1 MIIGIDCGH
10 TLSGEGTGAQGC
22 GYKEQN
28 LTRELGEL
36 VTQMLEREG
45 HTVVNCTVDKS
56 YNNSQQLKDRVIL
69 ANRQKLDLF
78 VSIHFNA
85 CVNDQV
91 GNGKTTGTEVLVY
104 STTSKA
110 KPYAD
115 RIVKNISNLG
125 LKNRGVK
132 THNAYVLKNTNAPA
146 LLIETCFIDDRD
158 DMNIYLK
165 SPKNVAKAIVEGIL
179 NKTIVEKEETPKSGV
194 YRVLAGSYK
203 NKDNAVKKQME
214 LISKGINA
222 SIIYFDEI

>member
-1 MIIGIDCGH
+1 MIVGVDFGH

-132 THNAYVLKNTNAPA
+132 THGAYVLKNTNAPA

-179 NKTIVEKEETPKSGV
+179 NKTIVKKEETPKNGV